1 MHIHLI
7 MYFFKIYIIDIL
19 YLTTLKCGIGP
30 TLVGTLDLATM
41 SLYDLERFDEIG
53 IMMK

>member
-1 MHIHLI
+1 
-7 MYFFKIYIIDIL
+7 MYFFKIHIINIL
-19 YLTTLKCGIGP
+19 DLMTLKCGIGL

-41 SLYDLERFDEIG
+41 SLYDLDRFDEIG